1 MLKAASLY
9 ALNLPEA
16 PPWPASEFYAPSART
31 QISEFHALD
40 YYSYSTNTK
49 FLEYHASHNFRG
61 FFIGKIPLL
70 RKTKF
75 YEVAGINGLVTEN
88 GSYNEVYVGLDKIFK
103 VLRFDVGTAING
115 NKVDLFYRFGIRIG
129 L

>member
-1 MLKAASLY
+1 QTIFLRPQVSG
-9 ALNLPEA
+9 
-16 PPWPASEFYAPSART
+16 
-31 QISEFHALD
+31 FHALN
-40 YYSYSTNTK
+40 YYTYSTNTK
-49 FLEYHASHNFRG
+49 FVEYHASHNFRG

-88 GSYNEVYVGLDKIFK
+88 GNYNEVYVGIDKILKFF
-103 VLRFDVGTAING
+103 RFDVGTAIDQD
-115 NKVDLFYRFGIRIG
+115 KKIDLFYRFGIRLG